1 MNPPPKILDADERHF
16 SVTYRKLGKIWQFS
30 LGSTWFVLGSYLVRT
45 WFVGNSRFF
54 VPKLL
59 PSNPFCRGIVPSF
72 RCSRRGFNPSTRKRR
87 IFASFSLKAS
97 GEYINARIDNY
108 NYLSNCEGLQRLL
121 QLNSGEKIIAWF
133 KRKDIAEANNAV
145 VWRIQYG
152 GEDLL
157 TLEQTSQAHKDQV
170 RRFLCFML
178 AILGIGATLM
188 FWGWRIWLSEQKN
201 AQSSQKSVSSS
212 ALN

>member
-1 MNPPPKILDADERHF
+1 MNPPPKILDPDERHF

-30 LGSTWFVLGSYLVRT
+30 LGSTWFVIGLLGILAF
-45 WFVGNSRFF
+45 WFLNYF
-54 VPKLL
+54 L
-59 PSNPFCRGIVPSF
+59 PTPSEEEL
-72 RCSRRGFNPSTRKRR
+72 RPVLGVAGEVSIHQRAKGVS
-87 IFASFSLKAS
+87 FASFSLKVS

-133 KRKDIAEANNAV
+133 TRKDIAEANNAV

-188 FWGWRIWLSEQKN
+188 FWGWRIWLTEQKN
-201 AQSSQKSVSSS
+201 AQSSQKSVTSS

>member
-1 MNPPPKILDADERHF
+1 MAILAW
-16 SVTYRKLGKIWQFS
+16 L
-30 LGSTWFVLGSYLVRT
+30 YLVRT
-45 WFVGNSRFF
+45 WFVGSSRFLF
-54 VPKLL
+54 LNYFL
-59 PSNPFCRGIVPSF
+59 PTSSAEELCPVLGVAGEVLIHQRAKGVS
-72 RCSRRGFNPSTRKRR
+72 
-87 IFASFSLKAS
+87 FASFSLKAS

>member
-30 LGSTWFVLGSYLVRT
+30 LGSTWFVIGLLGILAFLCLNY
-45 WFVGNSRFF
+45 
-54 VPKLL
+54 LL
-59 PSNPFCRGIVPSF
+59 PTPSAEEL
-72 RCSRRGFNPSTRKRR
+72 RPVLGVAGEVSIHQSLKGVS
-87 IFASFSLKAS
+87 FASFSLKAS

-133 KRKDIAEANNAV
+133 TRKDIAEANNAV

>member
-30 LGSTWFVLGSYLVRT
+30 LGSTWFVIGLLGILAFWCLNY
-45 WFVGNSRFF
+45 
-54 VPKLL
+54 LL
-59 PSNPFCRGIVPSF
+59 PTPSAEEL
-72 RCSRRGFNPSTRKRR
+72 RPVLGVAGEVSIHQSLKGVSL
-87 IFASFSLKAS
+87 ALFSLKAS

-178 AILGIGATLM
+178 AILGIGATLI

>member
-30 LGSTWFVLGSYLVRT
+30 LGSTWFVFGLLGILAF
-45 WFVGNSRFF
+45 WFLNYF
-54 VPKLL
+54 L
-59 PSNPFCRGIVPSF
+59 PIPSAKEL
-72 RCSRRGFNPSTRKRR
+72 RPVLGVAGEVSIHQPAKGVS
-87 IFASFSLKAS
+87 FASFSLKVS

-133 KRKDIAEANNAV
+133 TRKDIAEANNAV

>member
-1 MNPPPKILDADERHF
+1 MNPPPKILDADERQF

-30 LGSTWFVLGSYLVRT
+30 LGSTWFVLG
-45 WFVGNSRFF
+45 
-54 VPKLL
+54 LL
-59 PSNPFCRGIVPSF
+59 G
-72 RCSRRGFNPSTRKRR
+72 
-87 IFASFSLKAS
+87 IFAFLFLNYFLPTPSAEELCPVLGVAGEVSIHQRVKGVSFGSFSLKAS
-97 GEYINARIDNY
+97 GEYINARIDNF

>member
-1 MNPPPKILDADERHF
+1 MNPPPKILDADGGHF
-16 SVTYRKLGKIWQFS
+16 SVTHRKLGKIWQFS
-30 LGSTWFVLGSYLVRT
+30 LGSTWFVIGLLGILAFACLHYFLPPPSSEELCPV
-45 WFVGNSRFF
+45 VGVAGEVAIHQRAKGAS
-54 VPKLL
+54 
-59 PSNPFCRGIVPSF
+59 
-72 RCSRRGFNPSTRKRR
+72 
-87 IFASFSLKAS
+87 FASFSLKAS

-108 NYLSNCEGLQRLL
+108 NFLSNREGLQRLL
-121 QLNSGEKIIAWF
+121 QLNSGEQIIAWF
-133 KRKDIAEANNAV
+133 TRKDIAEASNAV

-188 FWGWRIWLSEQKN
+188 FWGWRIWLAEQKMTN
-201 AQSSQKSVSSS
+201 PPRNPSV
-212 ALN
+212 LLL

>member
-1 MNPPPKILDADERHF
+1 MNPPPKILDADERQF

-30 LGSTWFVLGSYLVRT
+30 LGSTWFVLG
-45 WFVGNSRFF
+45 
-54 VPKLL
+54 LL
-59 PSNPFCRGIVPSF
+59 G
-72 RCSRRGFNPSTRKRR
+72 
-87 IFASFSLKAS
+87 IFAFLFLNYFLPTPSAEELRPVLGVAGEVSIHQRVKGVSFGSFSLKAS
-97 GEYINARIDNY
+97 GEYINARIDNF

-121 QLNSGEKIIAWF
+121 QLNSGDKIIAWF

-201 AQSSQKSVSSS
+201 AQSSQKSFSSS